1 MFDSFLKC
9 DIFHNIK
16 TKQEKTPQV
25 LHFKTPSLPQ
35 AKESLFICTFS
46 KTKAQNK
53 KAIFK
58 DGFFI
63 YSFMYGLNDSFN
75 FLNEKYCG
83 K

>member
-35 AKESLFICTFS
+35 AKESLFICTLL
-46 KTKAQNK
+46 KVKAQNK
-53 KAIFK
+53 KTILK
-58 DGFFI
+58 DGFLFI
-63 YSFMYGLNDSFN
+63 LIWIKRFF
-75 FLNEKYCG
+75 
-83 K
+83 